1 MNSQTPV
8 VLLVLSML
16 AIGGC
21 SQKAVDPG
29 SASTIAPSETEG
41 DAPGVTADAST
52 QRSLGVELATV
63 ASASVEAQARGT
75 ATVIDSAAF
84 AMAIADLES
93 MRAEA
98 KVASNNEQR
107 LENLYRDDGNASRQS
122 VDAARQQTSSARARL
137 TGAEARAA
145 LDWGAKLANATDASS
160 ARLRREVA
168 SGAVT
173 LFRAEFPDALGAAS
187 DLKYTLLP
195 ARHAPLALDYL
206 DRSRAVAQF
215 AAGDSVLLELRTQG
229 APDAAFRP
237 SERVPIIATASGA
250 ARPLVPPAAAI
261 AYQGRLWC
269 YVARAANRFE
279 RIALDPDASSGQGYA
294 ADEAIKA
301 GDQVVV
307 HGAALLLS
315 LERSASAEAG
325 ASAEQ

>member
-29 SASTIAPSETEG
+29 STSTSSPNETG

-63 ASASVEAQARGT
+63 ENASVEAQARGT

-98 KVASNNEQR
+98 TVASDTEQR

-195 ARHAPLALDYL
+195 ARHAPLAVDYL

-229 APDAAFRP
+229 QPDAAFRP